1 MKSSLNP
8 LGSFLHIL
16 FDVLFNVMYV
26 QCRKPIQINVFQ
38 SRYEIQLIAA
48 YVMTFK
54 VFRIQ
59 QLIIIE
65 LLQFIKIKI
74 LIPNCM

>member
-26 QCRKPIQINVFQ
+26 QCIKPIQINVVQ
-38 SRYEIQLIAA
+38 SRHEIQSITTYLMIFKMLTEIRMYYSTFNHNSIIAI
-48 YVMTFK
+48 
-54 VFRIQ
+54 IQ
-59 QLIIIE
+59 H
-65 LLQFIKIKI
+65 
-74 LIPNCM
+74 

>member
-26 QCRKPIQINVFQ
+26 QCIKPIQINVFQ
-38 SRYEIQLIAA
+38 SRHKIQIITTYLMIFKMLTEFEIYNSTFDHNSIIAI
-48 YVMTFK
+48 
-54 VFRIQ
+54 IQ
-59 QLIIIE
+59 H
-65 LLQFIKIKI
+65 
-74 LIPNCM
+74 